1 MNNGYFLS
9 HLFQLSNRCR
19 AYGQTLS
26 YGRCQ
31 TPLLQQDMGR
41 KYSFPPDK
49 TLEIAQVLYE
59 KYKILS
65 YPRTDSQY
73 LSMDV
78 YDEIVE
84 HLKSCR
90 FGGSTKVIDRI
101 DLTALQA
108 DKSYFND
115 LKVTDHHALIPT
127 INADMD
133 KAYSSLAVDEKKV
146 FDAIVLSL
154 IAIFYPVYEY
164 DATTLI
170 VEIGGNHFKSTG
182 TTIRSLGYKVLLKNT
197 AEEKE
202 PIQILPELS
211 QGDSLVVDSVVML
224 DKKTVPPKEYN
235 DETIVK
241 VMEKYGIGTSATRAE
256 IIKKLQNPKR
266 QFITREKGKYSV
278 TKLGEEY
285 IRIVPNELKA
295 PELTQRFEAD
305 LQKVNEG
312 ALTKD
317 AFLDLCL
324 AFSRRI

>member
-1 MNNGYFLS
+1 M
-9 HLFQLSNRCR
+9 
-19 AYGQTLS
+19 
-26 YGRCQ
+26 
-31 TPLLQQDMGR
+31 
-41 KYSFPPDK
+41 
-49 TLEIAQVLYE
+49 
-59 KYKILS
+59 
-65 YPRTDSQY
+65 
-73 LSMDV
+73 
-78 YDEIVE
+78 
-84 HLKSCR
+84 
-90 FGGSTKVIDRI
+90 
-101 DLTALQA
+101 
-108 DKSYFND
+108 
-115 LKVTDHHALIPT
+115 
-127 INADMD
+127 
-133 KAYSSLAVDEKKV
+133 
-146 FDAIVLSL
+146 
-154 IAIFYPVYEY
+154 
-164 DATTLI
+164 
-170 VEIGGNHFKSTG
+170 
-182 TTIRSLGYKVLLKNT
+182 
-197 AEEKE
+197 
-202 PIQILPELS
+202 
-211 QGDSLVVDSVVML
+211 VDSVVML